1 VQAYAEFVSVL
12 KGCQGIELDEE
23 LSDVVSGN
31 QFTWQDTQQTDL
43 WDFANLSH
51 RDWPTSSTAAGRP
64 LESVRPGRRRV
75 GIVFVERLADSVA
88 TDLA

>member
-1 VQAYAEFVSVL
+1 MSVL

-51 RDWPTSSTAAGRP
+51 RD
-64 LESVRPGRRRV
+64 
-75 GIVFVERLADSVA
+75 
-88 TDLA
+88 